1 MILSKE
7 AMVKVQMSSNEKE
20 ECVVC
25 WKAPPGGWIKLN
37 SNDVVKGDAVE
48 LMEEVCFVM
57 IKELGLKMAWGKEY
71 TNVIVESDSMDV
83 IKILQGKVM
92 LPASCKSLIELIQR
106 LWRQNWVVK
115 A

>member
-1 MILSKE
+1 MLR
-7 AMVKVQMSSNEKE
+7 
-20 ECVVC
+20 
-25 WKAPPGGWIKLN
+25 
-37 SNDVVKGDAVE
+37 DDKGAWCGEFVGYIGQCSIIHAE
-48 LMEEVCFVM
+48 LWA
-57 IKELGLKMAWGKEY
+57 INKGLKMAWGKEY